1 VNCSEQYYDAHGILH
16 EIRQVALVSI
26 LVVGHGHVLFG
37 VHVVVHV
44 VLLPLEL
51 LSLLGQFG
59 VLPLLFD
66 EIFVSV
72 ASSK

>member
-1 VNCSEQYYDAHGILH
+1 VYCSEQYDDAHGILH
-16 EIRQVALVSI
+16 EIRQVALVSV